1 MTHHRGPPGSGQG
14 GGIAGYA
21 LTWER
26 NTLEFPHRAKSSWAW
41 FVQVY
46 LSTLYDATNVSYTQI
61 VTAGRVSGWSG
72 CTITW
77 ALSLSELYCIFK
89 MGLHHRAQAVLSIA
103 MSSLC
108 SDCGEWSVQ
117 PSGLSEGCNAVFIKD
132 GYAMLCSMGMW
143 YGTDL
148 FISEW
153 LVHVADW
160 LFIFLSASH
169 SGSFVLAFI
178 LYTLATVDNLVN

>member
-1 MTHHRGPPGSGQG
+1 
-14 GGIAGYA
+14 
-21 LTWER
+21 
-26 NTLEFPHRAKSSWAW
+26 
-41 FVQVY
+41 
-46 LSTLYDATNVSYTQI
+46 QI
-61 VTAGRVSGWSG
+61 VTAGKSERMVGMHHYLG
-72 CTITW
+72 
-77 ALSLSELYCIFK
+77 ALSLSFIAFSK
-89 MGLHHRAQAVLSIA
+89 WGLLHCAQARLSVA

-153 LVHVADW
+153 LVHVADR

-178 LYTLATVDNLVN
+178 LYTLATV